1 VPLDPAYCRHRPEL
15 PGNVDIFI
23 GSALTPVLESVD
35 ALPAYQAGHPADL
48 PVTEISMIELAEER
62 MKLWVV
68 WILPNWNLFGSYDWV
83 IGAF

>member
-1 VPLDPAYCRHRPEL
+1 MKFPAHSAGL

-23 GSALTPVLESVD
+23 GSALTPLRESVT
-35 ALPAYQAGHPADL
+35 ALPAYQAGHPADA
-48 PVTEISMIELAEER
+48 PVTEMPTIKIAEER

-68 WILPNWNLFGSYDWV
+68 WILANWNLFGSCDWI